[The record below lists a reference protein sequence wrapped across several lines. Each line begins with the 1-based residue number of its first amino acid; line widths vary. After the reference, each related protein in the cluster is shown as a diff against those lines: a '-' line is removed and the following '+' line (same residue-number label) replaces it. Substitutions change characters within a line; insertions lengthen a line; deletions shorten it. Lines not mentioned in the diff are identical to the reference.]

1 MSKRLCS
8 VVLLAAMTIGCATAD
23 GYEKIVSAY
32 VGSSEEALLAEWGP
46 PDRVYN
52 SDSGTK
58 YLTYTSSRTGSSP
71 GVPPIYQTS
80 CSYGQCTTIP
90 VGGSPG
96 YTYTKSC
103 KTSFKIVGGTVASWH
118 FEGNDC
124 EA

>member
-8 VVLLAAMTIGCATAD
+8 IVLLAAATIGCATPD
-23 GYEKIVSAY
+23 RYEKIVGSY

-46 PDRVYN
+46 PDRVYT
-52 SDSGTK
+52 SDGGTK
-58 YLTYTSSRTGSSP
+58 YLTYTSSRSGSSP

-96 YTYTKSC
+96 YTFTKSC
-103 KTSFKIVGGTVASWH
+103 KTSFKIVDGTVASWH

-124 EA
+124 VA